1 MSFEEESL
9 TTFSSLFSPKNSV
22 APNDLLLRLGEY
34 DVSHE
39 NEPYPYIERRVQ
51 IIAPHPEFDP
61 RTFEYDL
68 ALLRFYEPVHY
79 RPNIVP
85 VCIPDGNETYVGK
98 FATVTGWGRL
108 YEDGPLPDTLQHVE
122 VPVITNK
129 DCESMYRRAGYIEEI
144 PNIFI
149 CAGLSKGT
157 KDSCEGD
164 SGGPLVIQREEQ
176 WDLIGIISWGI
187 GCALPNQPGVYTRIS
202 EFATWINQIVAF

>member
-1 MSFEEESL
+1 MALKSFRNFVS
-9 TTFSSLFSPKNSV
+9 SV
-22 APNDLLLRLGEY
+22 APNDLLLRLGEF

-85 VCIPDGNETYVGK
+85 ICVPNGNDTYIGK

-108 YEDGPLPDTLQHVE
+108 YEG
-122 VPVITNK
+122 
-129 DCESMYRRAGYIEEI
+129 
-144 PNIFI
+144 
-149 CAGLSKGT
+149 
-157 KDSCEGD
+157 
-164 SGGPLVIQREEQ
+164 
-176 WDLIGIISWGI
+176 
-187 GCALPNQPGVYTRIS
+187 
-202 EFATWINQIVAF
+202 

>member
-1 MSFEEESL
+1 MFFIFPIFQPNFFHNFI
-9 TTFSSLFSPKNSV
+9 TKHFSSFSSILFSSV
-22 APNDLLLRLGEY
+22 APNDLLLRLGEF

-85 VCIPDGNETYVGK
+85 ICVPSGNDSYVGK

-108 YEDGPLPDTLQHVE
+108 YEGKPGLCNETILHEFFQHFRWT
-122 VPVITNK
+122 I
-129 DCESMYRRAGYIEEI
+129 AGYI
-144 PNIFI
+144 
-149 CAGLSKGT
+149 
-157 KDSCEGD
+157 
-164 SGGPLVIQREEQ
+164 
-176 WDLIGIISWGI
+176 
-187 GCALPNQPGVYTRIS
+187 
-202 EFATWINQIVAF
+202 ATC